1 MIKKVKNTVSWRYVN
16 SDLDGEKILG
26 TTYKRELLKIIQK
39 EFRGEKMIKL
49 KGNKLMLNGKT
60 TIVFQYLD

>member
-1 MIKKVKNTVSWRYVN
+1 MIKKVKNTVSWTYVN

-39 EFRGEKMIKL
+39 EFRGEKMIEL